1 MLNATAYDRQFT
13 AVHRS
18 SPHLTASR
26 CSPTTRTSAL
36 PAAAPL
42 CLDMTLTMAWHHGAL
57 TWSTGSANT
66 SSPSAPA
73 PPGASQ
79 QRSQGFV
86 RYRCVAVGQGEG
98 CCRSCS
104 PRRHVIALLHVRSR
118 SQADVQRIP
127 ETVHRHHLARLIRC
141 PSRISPLGCSPST
154 CLPILTSPLLK
165 PPRHA

>member
-1 MLNATAYDRQFT
+1 MARQFT

-26 CSPTTRTSAL
+26 CSPTTATHVCSAL
-36 PAAAPL
+36 RSLPHAAL
-42 CLDMTLTMAWHHGAL
+42 CLDTTVTMAWHHGAL

-127 ETVHRHHLARLIRC
+127 ETVHRHLARLIRC
-141 PSRISPLGCSPST
+141 PFRISSLGCSPST
-154 CLPILTSPLLK
+154 QLACPY
-165 PPRHA
+165 